1 MKRQRLNV
9 ILMVEY
15 PRAWRVRQPGTYTML
30 NIPKVAGVTL
40 TLLPNLSMH
49 VLAFPPDCYWNLG
62 LQGAWDLCLQAGGD
76 Q

>member
-15 PRAWRVRQPGTYTML
+15 PRAWRVRRPGAYTML
-30 NIPKVAGVTL
+30 NIPKVAGITL
-40 TLLPNLSMH
+40 TPLPKTSMH
-49 VLAFPPDCYWNLG
+49 VLAFPPDYDWNLG
-62 LQGAWDLCLQAGGD
+62 LQGAWDLVLKAGGD